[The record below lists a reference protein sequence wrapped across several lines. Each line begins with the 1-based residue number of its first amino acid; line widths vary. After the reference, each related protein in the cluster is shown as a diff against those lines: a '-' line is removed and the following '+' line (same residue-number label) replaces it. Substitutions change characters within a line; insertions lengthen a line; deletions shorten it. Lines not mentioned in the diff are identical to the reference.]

1 MLRNKN
7 DKLGRYF
14 QELIVGKSYIHS
26 HTKKITDEEH
36 RQFCKITMNRHPL
49 HLDEESA
56 QKTQFGRIVVVGTYI
71 ASIVVGISVE
81 DISGKAI
88 ANLEYEK
95 IIHHNP
101 VFIGDTIR
109 AETKVI
115 DKRKSVSKPDR
126 GIVYVETK
134 AFNQND
140 ILVLSLRR
148 KILIPLR
155 KK

>member
-1 MLRNKN
+1 MLRNNN

-14 QELIVGKSYIHS
+14 EEFILGKSYIHS
-26 HTKKITDEEH
+26 QTKKITDEEH
-36 RQFCKITMNRHPL
+36 RRFCKLTMNTHPL
-49 HLDEESA
+49 HLNEDFAKS
-56 QKTQFGRIVVVGTYI
+56 TQFGRIVVVGTYI

-101 VFIGDTIR
+101 VFIGDIIR
-109 AETKVI
+109 AETKVLG
-115 DKRKSVSKPDR
+115 KRTSVSKPDR
-126 GIVYVETK
+126 GIVLVETK
-134 AFNQND
+134 AYNQND

-148 KILIPLR
+148 KVLIPLR
-155 KK
+155 K

>member
-1 MLRNKN
+1 MLRNDN

-14 QELIVGKSYIHS
+14 QELMIGKTYIHTQ
-26 HTKKITDEEH
+26 TKKLTDEEH
-36 RQFCKITMNRHPL
+36 RQFCKLTMNAHPL
-49 HLDEESA
+49 HLNEDYA
-56 QKTQFGRIVVVGTYI
+56 KLTQFKRIVVVGTYI
-71 ASIVVGISVE
+71 ASIVIGISVE

-95 IIHHNP
+95 ITHHNP

-109 AETKVI
+109 AETKVLK
-115 DKRKSVSKPDR
+115 KRLSGSKPDR

-134 AFNQND
+134 AYNQND

-148 KILIPLR
+148 KVLIPLR
-155 KK
+155 K